1 MARVVT
7 SDRAEELLG
16 TLQREIGQVNDL
28 LQQMLRTGDE
38 LATPQVWEGQA
49 ANRFRDG
56 EWARTRSWAN
66 SSISQLTELRGTIQ
80 RVNDNIRDAGG
91 GRG

>member
-16 TLQREIGQVNDL
+16 RLQGEIGQVHDL

-38 LATPQVWEGQA
+38 LASPQVWEGQS

-56 EWARTRSWAN
+56 EWARTRSWAT
-66 SSISQLTELRGTIQ
+66 SSIEQLNTLRDSIH